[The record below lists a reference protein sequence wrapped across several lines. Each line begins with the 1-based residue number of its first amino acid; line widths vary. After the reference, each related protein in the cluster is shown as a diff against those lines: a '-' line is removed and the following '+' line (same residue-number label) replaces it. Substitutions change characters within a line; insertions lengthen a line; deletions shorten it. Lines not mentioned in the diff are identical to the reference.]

1 MKRVLTIGL
10 ATILL
15 VLAAGA
21 GGLYAYDATRSDV
34 IAEGIT
40 AGGIDVGG
48 LNERSARDVLDR
60 SLSAKVT
67 KEVVIEYRDRR
78 WTLRAND
85 VEARLNADRM
95 VREALRRTRRGNFV
109 GRAFR
114 DLQGHKVRASIPPRV
129 AFSREKLDA
138 FIESVAKQVNV
149 APVSARIDP
158 NGIALNVTPSKPGR
172 AVQKRF
178 LKFRILRELRNPDS
192 LHVALLPTRQLRPK
206 LSTAR
211 LAVKYPAYVTID
223 RANFKLR
230 LWKKLK
236 LTRTYTIAVGQQG
249 LETPAGEYEINDKQT
264 NPSWHVPNSDW
275 AGALA
280 GRVIPPGPDNPIK
293 ARWMG
298 FYNGAGIHGT
308 DAIYSL
314 GTAASHGCIR
324 MAIPDVEQ
332 LYELV
337 PLHTPIYV
345 G

>member
-1 MKRVLTIGL
+1 MLTIGIG
-10 ATILL
+10 AVLL

-34 IAEGIT
+34 IADGIT
-40 AGGIDVGG
+40 AGGVDVGG
-48 LNERSARDVLDR
+48 LDKTKARDVLER
-60 SLSAKVT
+60 SLSAKVAR
-67 KEVVIEYRDRR
+67 EVVVEYRDRR
-78 WTLRAND
+78 WTLGAND
-85 VEARLNADRM
+85 IEARLNTDRM
-95 VREALRRTRRGNFV
+95 VREALRRSRRGNFV

-114 DLQGHKVRASIPPRV
+114 DLQGHKVRATIPPRV
-129 AFSREKLDA
+129 AFSRAKLDA
-138 FIESVAKQVNV
+138 FIEEIAKQVNFP
-149 APVSARIDP
+149 AVSARINP
-158 NGIALNVTPSKPGR
+158 NGLALNVTPSKPGL

-178 LKFRILRELRNPDS
+178 LKFRILRQLRDPDS
-192 LHVALLPTRQLRPK
+192 LHVALVPTRELRPK

-211 LAVKYPAYVTID
+211 LAVKYPTYLTID
-223 RANFKLR
+223 RGHFKLR

-236 LTRTYTIAVGQQG
+236 LARTYTIAVGQQG

-332 LYELV
+332 LFELV
-337 PLHTPIYV
+337 PLHAPIYV

>member
-1 MKRVLTIGL
+1 MLTIGL

-95 VREALRRTRRGNFV
+95 VREALRRSRRGNFV

-230 LWKKLK
+230 L
-236 LTRTYTIAVGQQG
+236 
-249 LETPAGEYEINDKQT
+249 
-264 NPSWHVPNSDW
+264 
-275 AGALA
+275 
-280 GRVIPPGPDNPIK
+280 
-293 ARWMG
+293 
-298 FYNGAGIHGT
+298 
-308 DAIYSL
+308 
-314 GTAASHGCIR
+314 
-324 MAIPDVEQ
+324 
-332 LYELV
+332 
-337 PLHTPIYV
+337 
-345 G
+345 